1 MLANSHCSVIQCTP
15 GGMLLLAVAEAPAP
29 VLPGGAATM
38 AWVMLGQAASCVTLP
53 WSAAGM
59 LRCHI

>member
-1 MLANSHCSVIQCTP
+1 
-15 GGMLLLAVAEAPAP
+15 MLLLAVAEAPAS

-53 WSAAGM
+53 WSAAGT